1 MIKLLIDECLSPDL
15 ALLAR
20 EWGHQDASHVMWIG
34 KSGWKDWQLKQV
46 VLAEDWTLVTRNS
59 KDFRGHSEVPGST
72 GEYAD
77 VPLHAGLICLNGP
90 VGFDLR
96 MQRELF
102 AEALGE
108 LERSE
113 DMTNQVIEITLE
125 EEQSTIKVI
134 RYSLPRE

>member
-1 MIKLLIDECLSPDL
+1 MIRLLIDECLIPDL

-20 EWGHQDASHVMWIG
+20 EWGYQDASHVAWIG
-34 KSGWKDWQLKQV
+34 KAGWKDWQLKQV
-46 VLAEDWTLVTRNS
+46 ILAEDWTFVTRNS
-59 KDFRGHSEVPGST
+59 KDFRGHLEAPGSS

-90 VGFDLR
+90 VGFDLM

-102 AEALGE
+102 VEALGE

-113 DMTNQVIEITLE
+113 DMTNQVIEVTLE
-125 EEQSTIKVI
+125 QEQSAIQVI